1 MSHDDFEKDPLD
13 DLATTLPAGET
24 VLWQGR
30 PNWPTLMRK
39 VMHIDLLA
47 MYFAAL
53 LGWRL
58 VSAHYAGASLQEALR
73 YFAVSASISLAAI
86 GVLALI
92 AWGIGRTTTYVLTS
106 RRLLLRFG
114 VALPVT
120 LNIPLK
126 DVTSASVRPLKGGR
140 GDVALQVLPGTRL
153 AYLVLWP
160 HARPWHLSSPE
171 PMLRAIDDVETVS
184 RLLATSLKTAGQPN
198 ATRAATS
205 FRIPAEA
212 KEALVAA
219 E

>member
-13 DLATTLPAGET
+13 DLAATLPAGET

-30 PNWPTLMRK
+30 PHWPTLMRQAL
-39 VMHIDLLA
+39 HIDLVA
-47 MYFAAL
+47 AYFAAL
-53 LGWRL
+53 LTWRL
-58 VSAHYAGASLQEALR
+58 YAALASGAALQEALR
-73 YFAVSASISLAAI
+73 SFIISASISLLAI

-126 DVTSASVRPLKGGR
+126 DVTSASVRSLKGGR

-160 HARPWHLSSPE
+160 HARPWHLGSPE
-171 PMLRAIDDVETVS
+171 PMLRAIDDVVSVS
-184 RLLATSLKTAGQPN
+184 RILASSLQTAGQSN
-198 ATRAATS
+198 STRPVTS